1 LQIRAF
7 AFDNFCHADLSSR
20 PAAGRRRHDEVENG
34 MTTDAILV
42 IGSIN
47 YDLIVSQD
55 RLPRRGETLV
65 ATGFRGDFGGKGAN
79 QAVQAA
85 KLGAR
90 VQFVGAV
97 GADHYGALCRENL
110 EREGVECRLRRTDA
124 VSGLGL
130 VNVVGDGRVDLA
142 VVTGDWVDEN
152 ADLVAAAAVVVLQN
166 EVPASANDRAV
177 ALARAA
183 GVPVVYNA
191 APARPVALETTRACT
206 WFVVNEDEAAE
217 YLGHAL
223 GDVADDGAMRAVM
236 DELSS
241 FCTNVVLTLGSR
253 GCYVSAGQRVEFV
266 AAVRA
271 RAVDT
276 TGAGDSFIGAFAAAL
291 ADGVDPFRASRT
303 AALVASVTV
312 AGMGA
317 QSSMPTREVLDHE
330 VVRETPADP
339 RPGRAG

>member
-1 LQIRAF
+1 
-7 AFDNFCHADLSSR
+7 
-20 PAAGRRRHDEVENG
+20 
-34 MTTDAILV
+34 MTANAIVV

-65 ATGFRGDFGGKGAN
+65 STGFRSDVGGKGAN

-85 KLGAR
+85 RLGAR

-97 GADHYGALCRENL
+97 GADHYGAMCRDAL
-110 EREGVECRLRRTDA
+110 EREGVECRLRPTDS

-130 VNVVGDGRVDLA
+130 VNVVGDGEVHATIVEGANA
-142 VVTGDWVDEN
+142 VVTGDWVDVH
-152 ADLVAAAAVVVLQN
+152 ADLVACAAVVVLQN

-177 ALARAA
+177 ALAAAA
-183 GVPVVYNA
+183 GVPVIYNA
-191 APARPVALETTRACT
+191 APARPVPLVTTRACT

-217 YLGHAL
+217 YLGRAL
-223 GDVADDGAMRAVM
+223 GDVADDDAMRAVVE
-236 DELSS
+236 ELTSY
-241 FCTNVVLTLGSR
+241 CANVVLTLGSH
-253 GCYVSAGQRVEFV
+253 GCYVSAGRRVEFV
-266 AAVRA
+266 GAVEA

-276 TGAGDSFIGAFAAAL
+276 TGAGDSFIGAFATAI
-291 ADGVDPFRASRT
+291 ADGVDPFQASRT
-303 AALVASVTV
+303 AALVASITV

-317 QSSMPTREVLDHE
+317 QSSMPTREELDHE

-339 RPGRAG
+339 RPGRAR